1 MVFGPYLKYIFPL
14 SIQMRKNEGRHKKS
28 LYHDGDTRE
37 ERGPQFLALSCC
49 VMGLDFDGATLW
61 PFILR
66 SQA

>member
-37 ERGPQFLALSCC
+37 ERGERTPIFGFELLRHGP
-49 VMGLDFDGATLW
+49 GL
-61 PFILR
+61 
-66 SQA
+66 